1 MLDGAARRSSA
12 REPVLAGLLP
22 VERLLFDGELAC
34 AGNYR
39 CSRDHPLF
47 PGGLPST
54 SCCFVFPRSSVFIQH
69 EGGRRFLADPT
80 LVTFHNRGGVYR
92 RFAASDDGD
101 RADWFALA
109 PDVLVDV
116 VRPFDPAVAERPE
129 RPFRLE
135 RAPCDP
141 ATYLAQRMLFER
153 LGGADRPDALAVEER
168 VLRLLDVVLARAYS
182 ARRALPDEASSRP
195 DCVEAARAF
204 LARRFSEPLTLGS
217 VAAAAGV
224 TAPHLCRAFRRVSGR
239 TLSAHRL
246 ELRLRASLERVAA
259 GDDLSTLALD
269 LGFSSHSHFS
279 ARFRRAFGATPS
291 AARGLA
297 RPRLAALRAEAGRP
311 ARAPLLG

>member
-1 MLDGAARRSSA
+1 MLEQTEPAAARVG
-12 REPVLAGLLP
+12 EPVLAGLLP
-22 VERLLFDGELAC
+22 VERLLFAGEFVC
-34 AGNYR
+34 IGTYR

-92 RFAASDDGD
+92 RFSASDDGD

-109 PDVLVDV
+109 PDVLVEA

-135 RAPCDP
+135 RAPCD
-141 ATYLAQRMLFER
+141 ATTYLAQRMLFER
-153 LGGADRPDALAVEER
+153 LAGAARPDALAVEER
-168 VLRLLDVVLARAYS
+168 VLRLLDVVLERAHAARAL
-182 ARRALPDEASSRP
+182 RRESPPDR
-195 DCVEAARAF
+195 DCVEAARVF
-204 LARRFSEPLTLGS
+204 LARRFSEPLTLAG

-224 TAPHLCRAFRRVSGR
+224 TAPHLCRSFRQASGR

-279 ARFRRAFGATPS
+279 ARFRRAFGVTPS
-291 AARGLA
+291 EARGLA
-297 RPRLAALRAEAGRP
+297 HARRAILRSDLGRTIGG
-311 ARAPLLG
+311 PLLG